1 MSDLSWCFPS
11 HALQNQGT
19 QFNFYFYWFVIS
31 TGWQCLTRLCNLTL
45 LLFLPLPFCRNM
57 LLQLKTT
64 KQIHLMSFG
73 WHHLKR
79 KRKKL
84 RNKLKNLFSSAYS
97 LPKGEVIL
105 DNNSSTTGKCAVWHK
120 FQSRPF
126 CIENAFGKALQ
137 CGRQGMATLHSPKT
151 MEEERMSFTYFAD
164 FNNSLRSSLIA
175 PSCIIARLCNFA
187 WPHNHAGHARR
198 GIYQAV
204 FTIQRGWAGSS
215 HRPSASHSGG
225 PQLKRILCKKTLSSH
240 TL

>member
-1 MSDLSWCFPS
+1 M
-11 HALQNQGT
+11 
-19 QFNFYFYWFVIS
+19 IS

-45 LLFLPLPFCRNM
+45 LLFLPLSFCRNM

-105 DNNSSTTGKCAVWHK
+105 DNSSSTTGKCAVWHK

-175 PSCIIARLCNFA
+175 PPL
-187 WPHNHAGHARR
+187 HNCE
-198 GIYQAV
+198 IM
-204 FTIQRGWAGSS
+204 
-215 HRPSASHSGG
+215 
-225 PQLKRILCKKTLSSH
+225 
-240 TL
+240 